1 MAQEAAQVVTVVVPS
16 LLAKVV
22 GDRRELEVGVDGAS
36 TVAGVLDR
44 LAADYPVFDRRVRN
58 ELGEIRRYVNLYVDG
73 DDIRGLDGTGT
84 QLRPGQELLII
95 QSVAGG

>member
-1 MAQEAAQVVTVVVPS
+1 MAQQETQVVTVVVPS
-16 LLAKVV
+16 LLAKVMD
-22 GDRRELEVGVDGAS
+22 DRRELQVGLDGPA

-44 LAADYPVFDRRVRN
+44 LAADYPVFGRRVRN
-58 ELGEIRRYVNLYVDG
+58 ELGDIRRYVNLYVDG
-73 DDIRGLDGTGT
+73 EDIRGLDGIGT